1 MSSMFGMAMCTPVP
15 GIIYPKVRRAIRAC
29 KFLWKNKAALA
40 LAFWLP
46 LTKPS
51 ANLTSPHIG
60 LNMRPAKMHNAH
72 FPGSMMLKAIDLFK
86 KTVKRGKT
94 RGLIREK

>member
-1 MSSMFGMAMCTPVP
+1 
-15 GIIYPKVRRAIRAC
+15 
-29 KFLWKNKAALA
+29 
-40 LAFWLP
+40 
-46 LTKPS
+46 
-51 ANLTSPHIG
+51 
-60 LNMRPAKMHNAH
+60 MRPAKMHNAH